1 MDSCDSLM
9 ESSLEPLFCSV
20 SDSIEAILLTMHK
33 EDFSIAEHHGKKP
46 SLYMR
51 ELESF
56 IKRVISDQF
65 NNLDAKDFLAR
76 RLAPIAS
83 RAIDLFVRHAFGN

>member
-33 EDFSIAEHHGKKP
+33 EDFSIGEHHGKKP